1 MPQKFKIKLQGRGPG
16 RAWTSLPIPFDVKK
30 VFGSKARVPVK
41 GTANGFAFR
50 NFLMPEGNGKHC
62 MMFNKILQAGAK
74 AKAGDTVTVVIEVD
88 GAPHTVTIP
97 PGLKKAFTE
106 LLECKMAFSRF
117 SYTHQKDFV
126 NWITE
131 AKRPETRAKRIERCL
146 QLLDAGKRLRD

>member
-16 RAWTSLPIPFDVKK
+16 RAWTSLPIPFDVEK

-62 MMFNKILQAGAK
+62 MMFNKALQAGAK
-74 AKAGDTVTVVIEVD
+74 ARVGDTVTVVLD
-88 GAPHTVTIP
+88 LDTAPHTVAIP
-97 PGLKKAFTE
+97 SDLKKAFSE
-106 LLECKMAFSRF
+106 LSECKRAFFRL

-126 NWITE
+126 RWITE

-146 QLLDAGKRLRD
+146 ELLEAGKRLRD